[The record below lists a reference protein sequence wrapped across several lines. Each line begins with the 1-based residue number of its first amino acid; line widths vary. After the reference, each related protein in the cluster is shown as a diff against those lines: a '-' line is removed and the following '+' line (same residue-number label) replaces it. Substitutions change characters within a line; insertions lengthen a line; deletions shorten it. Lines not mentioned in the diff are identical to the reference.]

1 MVKGVLL
8 CLLGLLGLALSQK
21 ETTTFEMRKRHP
33 NWDNSVL
40 LGKLTVTALHM
51 HGTVEAYLDTFHTEL
66 VSAADFEDDS
76 PVIIEFIPLNSNATY
91 RDSIFMTS
99 VDELAPPPHGQ
110 KIAIIMG
117 SDRNALAIN
126 SINYVQV
133 LRPPRRPA
141 TESAKST
148 PKSSTRRRRKERSSS
163 TRRSRRSPPPRRRL
177 SLANTYNWRDLE
189 MASHYWRCS
198 ALYHAVGQSL
208 GAGRGTGRRWR
219 SESVILRLSV
229 EVVWAGGGGG
239 GFSKAIDLNKGEF
252 PKYVN

>member
-8 CLLGLLGLALSQK
+8 CLLGVLGLVVGQK

-51 HGTVEAYLDTFHTEL
+51 HGTVEAYLDTFHSEL
-66 VSAADFEDDS
+66 VSSADFEDDS
-76 PVIIEFIPLNSNATY
+76 PVIIEFIPLNSNTTY
-91 RDSIFMTS
+91 RDCIFMTS
-99 VDELAPPPHGQ
+99 VDQLAPQPHGQ

-133 LRPPRRPA
+133 RPPPPRPA

-148 PKSSTRRRRKERSSS
+148 PRSSTRRRRRERSSS

-177 SLANTYNWRDLE
+177 SSANTYNCSHLE
-189 MASHYWRCS
+189 MASHYRGCS
-198 ALYHAVGQSL
+198 ALHHAVGQSGGSTG
-208 GAGRGTGRRWR
+208 GAGGRGR
-219 SESVILRLSV
+219 SEGVILRLSV
-229 EVVWAGGGGG
+229 EVVWAGAWGR